1 MVTGVLIGVVSLLG
15 VLAIYFWIARP
26 VGREPEQK

>member
-1 MVTGVLIGVVSLLG
+1 MATGVLIGVISMLG
-15 VLAIYFWIARP
+15 VLAIYFWVAKP